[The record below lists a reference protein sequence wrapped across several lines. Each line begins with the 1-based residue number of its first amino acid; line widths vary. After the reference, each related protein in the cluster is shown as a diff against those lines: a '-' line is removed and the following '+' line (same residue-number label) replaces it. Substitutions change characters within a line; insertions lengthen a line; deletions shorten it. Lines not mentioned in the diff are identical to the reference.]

1 MTLNDAVRA
10 RSRFLAALR
19 RIANDLEIQ
28 RGRIMRRTA
37 EAPNRF
43 GGTDHEV
50 TDLTGDPG
58 NDLDYYIYE
67 LARLQDLARTINE
80 MFDQPDEIVDALAT
94 FDQTVPNLRTICNPL
109 THPSDDNRLDG
120 VAWFDSVVK
129 LLPNGAVDY
138 LVDPRYDLVDPRYE
152 HHDAVLELS
161 RALATYLQ
169 IGLQSSTAALVDIP

>member
-1 MTLNDAVRA
+1 MTVNDAVRA

-80 MFDQPDEIVDALAT
+80 MFDQPDEIVHARAT
-94 FDQTVPNLRTICNPL
+94 FDQTVPNLAR
-109 THPSDDNRLDG
+109 
-120 VAWFDSVVK
+120 F
-129 LLPNGAVDY
+129 
-138 LVDPRYDLVDPRYE
+138 
-152 HHDAVLELS
+152 
-161 RALATYLQ
+161 ATR
-169 IGLQSSTAALVDIP
+169 